1 MNYATAEQL
10 TAFEDKMRELFNAGE
25 LPSLLHL
32 SGGNEAQLVDIFKR
46 INEGDWVFASHR
58 SHLHALLAGIPPERV
73 EKLIC
78 EDCSMFIF
86 DKARNFYSSAILGG
100 TACIAAGVAWSIKHS
115 RDNWLNTEDAI
126 SRDEDLPHVW
136 CFFGD
141 GAEDEGHVYEAIRF
155 VTGWDL
161 PCTFVIEDNDR
172 SVDTDKICRR
182 GPHAKDFDW
191 QTDKV
196 IRYHY
201 KPTYPHAGRGQ
212 GPMVTF
218 KRTTPL
224 TTP

>member
-1 MNYATAEQL
+1 MNYATTEQL
-10 TAFEDKMRELFNAGE
+10 TAFEDKMRDLFNSGE

-32 SGGNEAQLVDIFKR
+32 SGGNEAILVRIFEK
-46 INEGDWVFASHR
+46 INEGDWIFASHR

-73 EKLIC
+73 EKLIR
-78 EDCSMFIF
+78 EDHSMFIF
-86 DKARNFYSSAILGG
+86 DKARNFYTSAILGG
-100 TACIAAGVAWSIKHS
+100 TACIAAGVAWSLKEQGS
-115 RDNWLNTEDAI
+115 ANR
-126 SRDEDLPHVW
+126 VW

-155 VTGWDL
+155 VAGWDL
-161 PCTFVIEDNDR
+161 PCTFIIEDNDR

-201 KPTYPHAGRGQ
+201 TPTYPHAGRGP

-224 TTP
+224 DTKP